1 MNRRIF
7 AALSVVLT
15 TAWVAGAVPSA
26 FAAAAAKSAPSIL
39 VVGATG
45 GTGKEVVRQAREAGY
60 RVRALVR
67 DADKA
72 RGQLGSDVELVV
84 GDVRTGAGVDA
95 AVRGVD
101 YVVAAGGS
109 VGDPE
114 VIAAAD
120 QYGMTMAFS
129 GVRLFHH

>member
-45 GTGKEVVRQAREAGY
+45 GTAG
-60 RVRALVR
+60 
-67 DADKA
+67 A
-72 RGQLGSDVELVV
+72 RGRLP
-84 GDVRTGAGVDA
+84 GAC
-95 AVRGVD
+95 
-101 YVVAAGGS
+101 
-109 VGDPE
+109 
-114 VIAAAD
+114 
-120 QYGMTMAFS
+120 S
-129 GVRLFHH
+129 GA